1 MIGRSLG
8 IGMIGSDISCINTN
22 STQISIARTTVTA
35 CHRSQRCW
43 FQFRKTTKCF
53 ERDKVYINVNYRRQT
68 SINPENQRTNT
79 EIVAILIWFLGTCAL
94 PFLFRWAST
103 TCALWH
109 MFNTGTNRKAVH
121 SELVAAHVI
130 SRDFAAPWLYLCWT
144 CVTVYKLYWPSEI
157 KMAAH
162 RFLRIRWVSLWF
174 RY

>member
-22 STQISIARTTVTA
+22 STQISIARTTVMA

-53 ERDKVYINVNYRRQT
+53 ERDKVYIHVNYKRQT
-68 SINPENQRTNT
+68 SIKPENQRTNT

-94 PFLFRWAST
+94 PFCFAGPVQL
-103 TCALWH
+103 
-109 MFNTGTNRKAVH
+109 VH

-144 CVTVYKLYWPSEI
+144 CVTVYKLYWPSET
-157 KMAAH
+157 KWQ
-162 RFLRIRWVSLWF
+162 RTGS
-174 RY
+174 